1 MRPVFVKPPLLEDVG
16 NIRLEGFV
24 DAGNVFD
31 GASDWEIQEIRYSL
45 GGALHWFSPFGPIS
59 FSYAFPFNTDNDD
72 DLEKFQ
78 FTIGS
83 TF

>member
-1 MRPVFVKPPLLEDVG
+1 MFVKPPLFDDIG
-16 NIRLEGFV
+16 NIRLEGFG
-24 DAGNVFD
+24 DWGNVFD
-31 GASDWEIQEIRYSL
+31 EPSDFEIQELRYSV
-45 GGALHWFSPFGPIS
+45 GGAVHWFSPFGPIS
-59 FSYAFPFNTDNDD
+59 FSYAVPFNTETSD